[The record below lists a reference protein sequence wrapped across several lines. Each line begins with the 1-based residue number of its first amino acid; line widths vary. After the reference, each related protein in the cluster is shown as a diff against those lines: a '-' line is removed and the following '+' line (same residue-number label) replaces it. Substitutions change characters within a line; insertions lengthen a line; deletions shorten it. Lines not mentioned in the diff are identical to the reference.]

1 MMQITNKI
9 VSLICLTAFLVGGC
23 STKTTE
29 NNNQAEPTTK
39 VTVYIAK
46 EMEFTPSLNYTGTA
60 KAYKEANLGA
70 SIPGRVERIH
80 FEKGSFVPK
89 GEVIAEMSDEML
101 IQAQIELEAIRKDY
115 ERLSRLKEKE
125 SISIMDYD
133 HIKAKFDAS
142 QTKVDMLKRNTSI
155 TAPFSGTLTDI
166 TVEEGE
172 NYTFI
177 PSVSSDLKMLSGIA
191 TIRQLNPLKIEIEVN
206 EKEIASIN
214 RGQEAQIEF
223 DAYPEES
230 FTGKVIYISPVLSS
244 ASRTATVEL
253 STSNKNMKLKPG
265 MFCRVS
271 ISMTPTTGVFVPMN
285 AVYRQQGTGEEY
297 LFIVEKDNIVT
308 RRRVTRSESIS
319 DLVHIPQISA
329 GETIVVD
336 GKNKL
341 NEGSTVEIVK

>member
-1 MMQITNKI
+1 MMQTTNKI
-9 VSLICLTAFLVGGC
+9 VSIICLITFLVGGC
-23 STKTTE
+23 SKNTSE
-29 NNNQAEPTTK
+29 DSNQAESTTK

-46 EMEFTPSLNYTGTA
+46 EMEFTPSLNYTGSA

-70 SIPGRVERIH
+70 SIPGRVEKIH
-80 FEKGSFVPK
+80 FKKGSFVPK

-166 TVEEGE
+166 AVEEGE

-191 TIRQLNPLKIEIEVN
+191 TIRHLNPLKVEIEVN

-230 FTGKVIYISPVLSS
+230 FKGKVNYISPVLSS

-253 STSNKNMKLKPG
+253 SIPNQNMKLKPG

-271 ISMTPTTGVFVPMN
+271 ISMTPTSGVFVPMN
-285 AVYRQQGTGEEY
+285 AVYRQQGTGQEY
-297 LFIVEKDNIVT
+297 LFIVDEDNTVT
-308 RRRVTRSESIS
+308 RRRVTRSESIN
-319 DLVHIPQISA
+319 DLVRIPQISA
-329 GETIVVD
+329 GETVVVD